1 MFYHV
6 RLRWKTQV
14 LMRSEFAHRIEVKGL
29 GKGKKETICNTFF
42 LRKQGEVQMLKLLAF
57 LNQRWYLIYRLRNL
71 QVLLCIKTFS
81 NPKGLRTL
89 YEDDCYQPK
98 LKPLLIKKKILI
110 CVKKTNWV
118 ITVNYAV
125 SVGSFILVPL
135 ILLLISGSLLFPL
148 LVSLSHSVYAHP

>member
-57 LNQRWYLIYRLRNL
+57 LN
-71 QVLLCIKTFS
+71 
-81 NPKGLRTL
+81 
-89 YEDDCYQPK
+89 
-98 LKPLLIKKKILI
+98 
-110 CVKKTNWV
+110 
-118 ITVNYAV
+118 
-125 SVGSFILVPL
+125 
-135 ILLLISGSLLFPL
+135 
-148 LVSLSHSVYAHP
+148 